1 MRLSFEKLILI
12 PDQKMPGLGDSLT
25 VAIVLTLIFGALG
38 FYLYSRLSQNEK
50 RVGLLENLLL
60 SLKMSTEASL
70 SGPDIVEAT
79 SAPGPLDMGDV
90 EDVSE
95 DTYAELLKEMP
106 AGAVP
111 LVVDISGSVRSEVAE
126 PELEAAPEAAEKPS
140 KMDANY
146 ESMSVKELG
155 ALAKQRGLTGVA
167 ARKRD
172 LVDALKKNEVPSFEG
187 ATVESGFSVE
197 LESS

>member
-111 LVVDISGSVRSEVAE
+111 LVVDISGSVRSEGE
-126 PELEAAPEAAEKPS
+126 PEVEAAPAEAEKPR